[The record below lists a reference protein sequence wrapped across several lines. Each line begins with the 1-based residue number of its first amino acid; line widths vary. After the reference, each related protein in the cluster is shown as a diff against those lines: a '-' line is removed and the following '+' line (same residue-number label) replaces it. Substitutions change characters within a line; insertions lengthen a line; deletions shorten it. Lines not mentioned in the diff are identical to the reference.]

1 MPRVKCPA
9 SACVF
14 WEEGYCS
21 AEEIELDPEDLS
33 CMTFEEL
40 GDLELEEEEVEEEW
54 EGEEGDEDL
63 ALEDLEEDEED
74 EEWL

>member
-9 SACVF
+9 STCVY
-14 WEEGYCS
+14 WEDGYCT

-40 GDLELEEEEVEEEW
+40 GDIELDEEELDEDFWEED
-54 EGEEGDEDL
+54 DEDL
-63 ALEDLEEDEED
+63 SLEDLADEE
-74 EEWL
+74 ERWE